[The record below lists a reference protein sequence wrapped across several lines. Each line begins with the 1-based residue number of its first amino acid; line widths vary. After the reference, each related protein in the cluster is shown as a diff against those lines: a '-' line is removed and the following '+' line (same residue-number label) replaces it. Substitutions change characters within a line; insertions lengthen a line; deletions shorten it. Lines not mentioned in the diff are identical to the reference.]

1 MGIVFAGEAGAGTV
15 KIPRFSFRGI
25 HRLFATVFYEIY
37 ARSIGVMAV
46 KTAIMI
52 RLLS

>member
-15 KIPRFSFRGI
+15 KIPRFSFRWS

-37 ARSIGVMAV
+37 ARYIGVMAV
-46 KTAIMI
+46 KTAIII